1 MRNMAHLMGKS
12 NQSNNV
18 LSIQQAMTMFQV
30 ETEKRN
36 LMTEMVEDAMN
47 MGEDVVEDEDAERLV
62 REMEGR
68 EVAAR
73 QGGGV
78 RRVQLPNELEEF

>member
-1 MRNMAHLMGKS
+1 MAHLMGKS

-30 ETEKRN
+30 ETEKGN

-73 QGGGV
+73 QGGV
-78 RRVQLPNELEEF
+78 RKVQLPNELEEF

>member
-78 RRVQLPNELEEF
+78 RRVQLPNELEKF

>member
-1 MRNMAHLMGKS
+1 
-12 NQSNNV
+12 
-18 LSIQQAMTMFQV
+18 
-30 ETEKRN
+30 
-36 LMTEMVEDAMN
+36 MTEMVEDAMN

-73 QGGGV
+73 QGGV
-78 RRVQLPNELEEF
+78 RKVQLPNELEEF